1 MDQIPN
7 SAPQQPTII
16 SDAYNSDDWRSATG
30 PIPYAVYG
38 PPAPKSPFYVRRPIT
53 VLVAVALSVG
63 IVAGGVGGVA
73 GVLITSSDTVY
84 SYDTSTNGSLTTS
97 NSDISSVSR
106 PAGTVES
113 AAAIISPSVV
123 TIAVSGR
130 ESSRGGFGQQQSQQ
144 VSGTGSGVVIR
155 SDGYILTN
163 NHVVAAAT
171 DGGSVSVEFSDG
183 STAAAKI
190 VGTDPTSDLAVV
202 KVDKSGLKAA
212 VFADSE
218 ALKVGQSVIAV
229 GAPLGLSNTVT
240 EGIVSTMHRPVTTGE
255 SGASSQSVI
264 DAIQTDAAIN
274 PGNSGGALVDL
285 AGRLVGINSAIATV
299 GNSGS
304 GQSGNIGVGFAIP
317 ANEAVRVANE
327 LISNGKA
334 THAQLGVGVA
344 DSGNGSSQVSGAALS
359 QVNPGGAAAS
369 AGLRSGDVVTKIDD
383 RVITS
388 AESLVAAV
396 RSHAPGTNVTVTY
409 NRGGTTQTTKVT
421 LDSAN

>member
-1 MDQIPN
+1 MDQIPS

-16 SDAYNSDDWRSATG
+16 ADAYNSYDWRSTTG
-30 PIPYAVYG
+30 PTPYVDYG
-38 PPAPKSPFYVRRPIT
+38 PPAPKSAFYVRKPVT
-53 VLVAVALSVG
+53 ALVVIALSVG
-63 IVAGGVGGVA
+63 IIAGGVGGVA
-73 GVLITSSDTVY
+73 GALITSSDAGY
-84 SYDTSTNGSLTTS
+84 SYDTATNGTLTTS
-97 NSDISSVSR
+97 SSDIASVSL

-123 TIAVSGR
+123 TISVSGQ
-130 ESSRGGFGQQQSQQ
+130 ESSQNGFGQQQSQQ

-171 DGGSVSVEFSDG
+171 NGGSVSVEFSDG

-218 ALKVGQSVIAV
+218 ALKVGQTVIAV

-255 SGASSQSVI
+255 AGASSQSVI

-344 DSGNGSSQVSGAALS
+344 DSANSPNQVSGATLN

-383 RVITS
+383 RGITS

-396 RSHAPGTNVTVTY
+396 RSHAPGASVTVTY
-409 NRGGTTQTTKVT
+409 SRGGATRTTKVT
-421 LDSAN
+421 LDSAS